1 MKYTCDIDL
10 HSELGACLLPVS
22 YSLHSQIDVNIVV
35 NGNLK
40 KKNHERNLPV
50 NLAFALVHLYTSGT
64 NPS

>member
-40 KKNHERNLPV
+40 KKTTKGIYL
-50 NLAFALVHLYTSGT
+50 
-64 NPS
+64 